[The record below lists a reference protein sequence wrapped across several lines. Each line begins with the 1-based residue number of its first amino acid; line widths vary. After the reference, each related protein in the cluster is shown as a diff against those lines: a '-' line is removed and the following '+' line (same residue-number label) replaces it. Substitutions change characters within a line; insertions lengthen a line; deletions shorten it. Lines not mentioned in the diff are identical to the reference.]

1 MPFQQERTL
10 DVSAPAVRRL
20 LLDAH
25 ENSRS
30 LDAESHYARTYWDG
44 YIRAL
49 ETVIEMEN
57 E

>member
-1 MPFQQERTL
+1 MSYQQERNL

-20 LLDAH
+20 LMDARQS
-25 ENSRS
+25 SRS
-30 LDAESHYARTYWDG
+30 LDDKAHYARTYWDG

-49 ETVIEMEN
+49 ETVMEMEN